1 MKGEIEEHVKELSF
15 DHTIIVRPGLI
26 VGKREKSSPEEFL
39 LQSVVTA
46 FGHVHSSLKDS
57 WAQDADT
64 IAKAAVS
71 AAIKAEEGE
80 IKDKVWI
87 LGQKDIVRLGAR
99 EYKAV
104 S

>member
-1 MKGEIEEHVKELSF
+1 VA
-15 DHTIIVRPGLI
+15 
-26 VGKREKSSPEEFL
+26 
-39 LQSVVTA
+39 TA
-46 FGHVHSSLKDS
+46 FGYVHSSLKDS

-71 AAIKAEEGE
+71 AAIKAEQGE
-80 IKDKVWI
+80 VKDKVWI